1 MIITSI
7 YGDVMEFSN
16 QHGDLP
22 KQSPTFYYRLLRWS
36 RPDPGSQMLETI
48 GDIFQ
53 RYLPFVEGISLDFTI
68 NTLW

>member
-1 MIITSI
+1 MLW
-7 YGDVMEFSN
+7 N
-16 QHGDLP
+16 
-22 KQSPTFYYRLLRWS
+22 SPTNMGIYPNNHQRFIIACS
-36 RPDPGSQMLETI
+36 ADPGQILDRQMLETI